1 MKSSSVMLVGL
12 LICSTA
18 AVWGTSAL
26 ANPTECAYGEISRTI
41 EVVYSDPGQPLPCEV
56 IYSKSERSSI
66 EVLWR
71 ADNEADY
78 CEVKASELIEKLTG
92 FGWTCDTTPA
102 GVP

>member
-1 MKSSSVMLVGL
+1 MKSSSIMLAGL
-12 LICSTA
+12 LVCSTA
-18 AVWGTSAL
+18 AV
-26 ANPTECAYGEISRTI
+26 ANPTECVYGEISRTI

-56 IYSKSERSSI
+56 IYSKSEQSSI

-78 CEVKASELIEKLTG
+78 CEVKASQLIEKLTG

-102 GVP
+102 EVP